1 MTYTYVTHAAEVNA
15 NIPHAMRHLMRHDCS
30 MRKNVPDVLKERL
43 SAKVAEKNMS
53 AREVSIAA
61 LNKPDA
67 IRAILAGHMP
77 GLDRLDA
84 IADVLGTTSDWLLGR
99 DQGIER
105 TIPEDGHP
113 SEAAFRRLPKTLPVY
128 GTALGADFEFGSGN
142 GIVVNVEQTEVHM
155 SAPLDYMA
163 RPIGVTGRPDLY
175 VVSVAGHSMEP
186 RFDSGRRLL
195 VDPKRPPGVGDDVV
209 VQLRGPTFDGEEVRH
224 VLIKQ
229 LVRRRPG
236 VVVLRQFNP
245 AVEFEVPNEQ
255 VSSVHRVMPW
265 DEAMGF

>member
-1 MTYTYVTHAAEVNA
+1 MSSAPE
-15 NIPHAMRHLMRHDCS
+15 I
-30 MRKNVPDVLKERL
+30 LKERIQ
-43 SAKVAEKNMS
+43 AKLHELNVR
-53 AREVSIAA
+53 AREISMAA
-61 LNKPDA
+61 LNQPDA
-67 IRAILAGHMP
+67 IRNIIKKGHMP
-77 GLDRLDA
+77 AADRLDA
-84 IADVLGTTSDWLLGR
+84 IAEHLQTTSDWLLGR
-99 DQGIER
+99 ETTIER
-105 TIPEDGHP
+105 TFSSQPISPE
-113 SEAAFRRLPKTLPVY
+113 AFRRLPKTLPIY
-128 GTALGADFEFGSGN
+128 GSALGADLEFDGSN

-155 SAPLDYMA
+155 SAPVDFMA

-195 VDPKRPPGVGDDVV
+195 VDPKRSPGVGDDVV
-209 VQLRGPTFDGEEVRH
+209 VQLRRPTFDGEEVSH

-245 AVEFEVPNEQ
+245 ATEFEVPNEQ

>member
-1 MTYTYVTHAAEVNA
+1 
-15 NIPHAMRHLMRHDCS
+15 MRHECS

-43 SAKVAEKNMS
+43 SAKIAEKNMS

-84 IADVLGTTSDWLLGR
+84 IAEILDTTSDWLLGR

-105 TIPEDGHP
+105 TIPENGNT
-113 SEAAFRRLPKTLPVY
+113 SEAAFRRLPKTLPIY
-128 GTALGADFEFGSGN
+128 GSALGADVSFPDEN

-155 SAPLDYMA
+155 AAPTDFMA

-175 VVSVAGHSMEP
+175 VVLVSGHSMEP
-186 RFDSGRRLL
+186 RYDSGRRVL
-195 VDPKRPPGVGDDVV
+195 VDPKRSPGVGDDVV
-209 VQLRGPTFDGEEVRH
+209 VQLRGPTFDGEEIRH

-245 AVEFEVPNEQ
+245 VVEFEVPNEQ
-255 VSSVHRVMPW
+255 VSAVHRVMPW
-265 DEAMGF
+265 DEALGF

>member
-1 MTYTYVTHAAEVNA
+1 MRYM
-15 NIPHAMRHLMRHDCS
+15 MRHELR

-43 SAKVAEKNMS
+43 TAKLAEKNMS

-84 IADVLGTTSDWLLGR
+84 IAEILDTTSDWLLGR
-99 DQGIER
+99 EAGIER
-105 TIPEDGHP
+105 TFSDQPMT
-113 SEAAFRRLPKTLPVY
+113 SEAFRRLPKTLPIY
-128 GTALGADFEFGSGN
+128 GTALGADIEFGDGN
-142 GIVVNVEQTEVHM
+142 GVVVLIEQTEVHM
-155 SAPLDYMA
+155 SAPTDYMA

-175 VVSVAGHSMEP
+175 VVTVSGHSMEP

-195 VDPKRPPGVGDDVV
+195 VDPKRSPGVGEDVV
-209 VQLRGPTFDGEEVRH
+209 VQLRGPTFDGEEIRH

-245 AVEFEVPNEQ
+245 SIEFEVPNEQ
-255 VSSVHRVMPW
+255 VAMVHRVMPW

>member
-1 MTYTYVTHAAEVNA
+1 MTHVYVTFTAVVNV
-15 NIPHAMRHLMRHDCS
+15 NIPHAMRHFMRHECS

-43 SAKVAEKNMS
+43 SAKIAEKNMS

-84 IADVLGTTSDWLLGR
+84 IADILDTTSDWLLGR

-105 TIPEDGHP
+105 TIPADGHTTL
-113 SEAAFRRLPKTLPVY
+113 EALRRLPKTLPIY
-128 GTALGADFEFGSGN
+128 GTALGADLEFDGCN
-142 GIVVNVEQTEVHM
+142 GIVVTVEQTEVHM
-155 SAPLDYMA
+155 SAPLDFMT

-175 VVSVAGHSMEP
+175 VVSVSGHSMEP
-186 RFDSGRRLL
+186 RFDAGSRVL
-195 VDPKRPPGVGDDVV
+195 VDPKRSPGVGDDVV
-209 VQLRGPTFDGEEVRH
+209 VQLRGPTFDGEEIRH

-229 LVRRRPG
+229 LVRRRPTA
-236 VVVLRQFNP
+236 VILRQFNP
-245 AVEFEVPNEQ
+245 AAEFEVPNEQ

-265 DEAMGF
+265 DEAMGY